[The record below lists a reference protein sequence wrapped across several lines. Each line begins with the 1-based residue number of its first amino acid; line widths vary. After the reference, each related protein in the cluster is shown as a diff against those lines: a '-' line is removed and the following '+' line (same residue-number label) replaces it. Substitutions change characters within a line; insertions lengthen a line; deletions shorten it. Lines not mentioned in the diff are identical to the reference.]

1 MVARSAEQVM
11 GEVKRR
17 AGERMEQALERL
29 RKDLASIR
37 TGRASLSL
45 VEGIQVDYYGTPT
58 PLKQVAS
65 LSVPESR
72 MITIQPWEAARIP
85 EIEKAIQLANIGV
98 QPSNDGK
105 VIRLSI
111 PPLTQ
116 ERRKE
121 YVKLAKKMGEEG
133 KVAVRNVRRD
143 LNEDLKKAHKD
154 GELSE
159 DQQRTAQDDVQRLTD
174 QYVARVDEMLAKKEA
189 EILEV

>member
-1 MVARSAEQVM
+1 M

-17 AGERMEQALERL
+17 GGERMEAAIERL
-29 RKDLASIR
+29 RKDLAAIR

-45 VEGIQVDYYGTPT
+45 VDGIQVDYFGTPT

-72 MITIQPWEAARIP
+72 LITIQPWEAARIP

-121 YVKLAKKMGEEG
+121 YVKLAKKMGEEA
-133 KVAVRNVRRD
+133 KVAVRTVRRD
-143 LNEDLKKAHKD
+143 VNEELKKAHKD

-159 DQQRTAQDDVQRLTD
+159 DQQRTAQDDIQRLTD
-174 QYVARVDEMLAKKEA
+174 QYVARVEEILVKKEA